1 MTPKTP
7 AEARLYGILD
17 LGYVPTANVETMT
30 VALCE
35 GGVDLLQLRAKKATK
50 SEVEQLARRIA
61 ELGAQ
66 ITEEYQGKRLLLL
79 GVLKGAVIFL
89 VDLARQIQLSLEIDF
104 MAISSYGA
112 STQSSGIVRI
122 LKDLED
128 SVEGQHILV
137 VEDIVDSGLTLDYLL
152 RSLAA
157 RGPASIKVCG
167 LLVKERQRELTVPV
181 DYVGFT
187 IPDKFVVG
195 YGLDFAERYRNLPY
209 IGVLKP
215 SLYASPD
222 ADPSPE
228 PAPGPFS
235 DPTPTVSYSAVRE
248 A

>member
-1 MTPKTP
+1 VTTDGP
-7 AEARLYGILD
+7 AWQPDADMAEVLI
-17 LGYVPTANVETMT
+17 
-30 VALCE
+30 
-35 GGVDLLQLRAKKATK
+35 TK
-50 SEVEQLARRIA
+50 EQLQQRIA

-66 ITEEYQGKRLLLL
+66 ITEEYEGKRLLLL
-79 GVLKGAVIFL
+79 CVLKGAVIFL

-104 MAISSYGA
+104 MAVSSYGA

-152 RSLAA
+152 RSLTA

-167 LLVKERQRELTVPV
+167 LLLKDRPRELSIPI

-209 IGVLKP
+209 IGVLRP
-215 SLYASPD
+215 ELYQTPESEPQSG
-222 ADPSPE
+222 PSPI
-228 PAPGPFS
+228 PG
-235 DPTPTVSYSAVRE
+235 
-248 A
+248 

>member
-1 MTPKTP
+1 MTDQPRDWRP
-7 AEARLYGILD
+7 DDDMAEVLI
-17 LGYVPTANVETMT
+17 T
-30 VALCE
+30 
-35 GGVDLLQLRAKKATK
+35 
-50 SEVEQLARRIA
+50 SEELAQRVA

-66 ITEEYQGKRLLLL
+66 ITEEYAGRRLLLL

-128 SVEGQHILV
+128 SVVGQHILV

-167 LLVKERQRELTVPV
+167 LLLKDRPRDLSVPI

-187 IPDKFVVG
+187 IPDRFVVG

-209 IGVLKP
+209 IGVLRP
-215 SLYASPD
+215 ELYENSEFEPPV
-222 ADPSPE
+222 DPLPVAG
-228 PAPGPFS
+228 PLPG
-235 DPTPTVSYSAVRE
+235 
-248 A
+248 

>member
-1 MTPKTP
+1 MTM
-7 AEARLYGILD
+7 EAPPWQPDQDLSEILISE
-17 LGYVPTANVETMT
+17 AQ
-30 VALCE
+30 
-35 GGVDLLQLRAKKATK
+35 LQA
-50 SEVEQLARRIA
+50 RIA

-66 ITEEYQGKRLLLL
+66 ITEEYAGKRLLLL
-79 GVLKGAVIFL
+79 CVLKGAVIFL

-104 MAISSYGA
+104 MAVSSYGA

-137 VEDIVDSGLTLDYLL
+137 VEDIVDSGLTLEYLL
-152 RSLAA
+152 RSLSA

-167 LLVKERQRELTVPV
+167 LLVKEREREHTVPI

-195 YGLDFAERYRNLPY
+195 YGLDFAEKYRNLPY

-215 SLYASPD
+215 ERYQT
-222 ADPSPE
+222 
-228 PAPGPFS
+228 PATELP
-235 DPTPTVSYSAVRE
+235 A
-248 A
+248 

>member
-1 MTPKTP
+1 
-7 AEARLYGILD
+7 
-17 LGYVPTANVETMT
+17 
-30 VALCE
+30 
-35 GGVDLLQLRAKKATK
+35 
-50 SEVEQLARRIA
+50 
-61 ELGAQ
+61 
-66 ITEEYQGKRLLLL
+66 
-79 GVLKGAVIFL
+79 
-89 VDLARQIQLSLEIDF
+89 

-167 LLVKERQRELTVPV
+167 LLLKERPRELPV
-181 DYVGFT
+181 TIDYVGFT

-209 IGVLKP
+209 IGVLRP
-215 SLYASPD
+215 DLYET
-222 ADPSPE
+222 PSPSG
-228 PAPGPFS
+228 AS
-235 DPTPTVSYSAVRE
+235 
-248 A
+248 

>member
-1 MTPKTP
+1 MADSTPDWHP
-7 AEARLYGILD
+7 DDDMAEMLISA
-17 LGYVPTANVETMT
+17 
-30 VALCE
+30 
-35 GGVDLLQLRAKKATK
+35 
-50 SEVEQLARRIA
+50 EQIAQRVA

-66 ITEEYQGKRLLLL
+66 ITEEYAGKRLLLL
-79 GVLKGAVIFL
+79 CVLKGAVIFL

-167 LLVKERQRELTVPV
+167 LLLKERPRKLSVPV

-195 YGLDFAERYRNLPY
+195 YGLDFAERYRNLSY
-209 IGVLKP
+209 IGVLRP
-215 SLYASPD
+215 ELY
-222 ADPSPE
+222 E
-228 PAPGPFS
+228 IPAPDDLS
-235 DPTPTVSYSAVRE
+235 DPLPVPDPQSGALPG
-248 A
+248 

>member
-1 MTPKTP
+1 MSENGRAWNPDDDM
-7 AEARLYGILD
+7 AEVLI
-17 LGYVPTANVETMT
+17 TA
-30 VALCE
+30 
-35 GGVDLLQLRAKKATK
+35 D
-50 SEVEQLARRIA
+50 QLAQRIA

-66 ITEEYQGKRLLLL
+66 ITEEYAGKRLLLL

-167 LLVKERQRELTVPV
+167 LLLKDRPRELTVPI
-181 DYVGFT
+181 DYIGFT
-187 IPDKFVVG
+187 IPDRFVVG

-209 IGVLKP
+209 IGVLRP
-215 SLYASPD
+215 ELYQT
-222 ADPSPE
+222 ADPE
-228 PAPGPFS
+228 PTGDPLPASGPLPG
-235 DPTPTVSYSAVRE
+235 
-248 A
+248 

>member
-1 MTPKTP
+1 MQGK
-7 AEARLYGILD
+7 
-17 LGYVPTANVETMT
+17 VVSMT
-30 VALCE
+30 VDEPSWRPDDDMA
-35 GGVDLLQLRAKKATK
+35 
-50 SEVEQLARRIA
+50 EVLISAEQIAQRVA

-66 ITEEYQGKRLLLL
+66 ITEEYAGRRLLLL

-167 LLVKERQRELTVPV
+167 LLLKERPRELSVPI

-187 IPDKFVVG
+187 IPDRFVVG
-195 YGLDFAERYRNLPY
+195 YGLDFAERYRNVPY
-209 IGVLKP
+209 IGVLRP
-215 SLYASPD
+215 ELYENAASDPA
-222 ADPSPE
+222 ADTLPVLD
-228 PAPGPFS
+228 PAPGS
-235 DPTPTVSYSAVRE
+235 RSG
-248 A
+248 

>member
-1 MTPKTP
+1 MTDNLPVRHQDNDM
-7 AEARLYGILD
+7 AEVLISADRLAER
-17 LGYVPTANVETMT
+17 V
-30 VALCE
+30 
-35 GGVDLLQLRAKKATK
+35 
-50 SEVEQLARRIA
+50 A
-61 ELGAQ
+61 ELGEQ
-66 ITEEYQGKRLLLL
+66 ITADYDGKRLLLVC
-79 GVLKGAVIFL
+79 VLKGAVLFL
-89 VDLARQIQLSLEIDF
+89 VDLARQIQLPLEIDF

-167 LLVKERQRELTVPV
+167 LLLKERPRELPV
-181 DYVGFT
+181 TIDYVGFT

-209 IGVLKP
+209 IGVLRP
-215 SLYASPD
+215 ELYES
-222 ADPSPE
+222 
-228 PAPGPFS
+228 PAPSG
-235 DPTPTVSYSAVRE
+235 AN
-248 A
+248 

>member
-1 MTPKTP
+1 MTESGRPWKP
-7 AEARLYGILD
+7 DDDMAEVLISA
-17 LGYVPTANVETMT
+17 
-30 VALCE
+30 
-35 GGVDLLQLRAKKATK
+35 
-50 SEVEQLARRIA
+50 EQLAQRVA

-66 ITEEYQGKRLLLL
+66 ITEEYAGKRLLLL

-112 STQSSGIVRI
+112 STRSSGIVRI

-167 LLVKERQRELTVPV
+167 LLLKDRPRELSVPI

-187 IPDKFVVG
+187 IPDRFVVG
-195 YGLDFAERYRNLPY
+195 YGLDYAERYRNLPY
-209 IGVLKP
+209 IGVLRP
-215 SLYASPD
+215 ELYEYSESETS
-222 ADPSPE
+222 ADPLPGSE
-228 PAPGPFS
+228 PLPG
-235 DPTPTVSYSAVRE
+235 
-248 A
+248 

>member
-1 MTPKTP
+1 MTERDPSWQPDADLT
-7 AEARLYGILD
+7 EILI
-17 LGYVPTANVETMT
+17 
-30 VALCE
+30 
-35 GGVDLLQLRAKKATK
+35 
-50 SEVEQLARRIA
+50 SEEQLAQRIG

-66 ITEEYQGKRLLLL
+66 ITADYDGKRLLLV
-79 GVLKGAVIFL
+79 GVLKGAVVFL

-157 RGPASIKVCG
+157 RSPASIKVCG
-167 LLVKERQRELTVPV
+167 LLVKERTRELAVPI

-187 IPDKFVVG
+187 IPDRFVVG
-195 YGLDFAERYRNLPY
+195 YGLDFAEQYRNLPY
-209 IGVLKP
+209 IGVLRPERYAMPETGEADAGPAADSPPRNKP
-215 SLYASPD
+215 
-222 ADPSPE
+222 
-228 PAPGPFS
+228 
-235 DPTPTVSYSAVRE
+235 RE
-248 A
+248 

>member
-1 MTPKTP
+1 VTTDGP
-7 AEARLYGILD
+7 AWQPDAD
-17 LGYVPTANVETMT
+17 MA
-30 VALCE
+30 
-35 GGVDLLQLRAKKATK
+35 
-50 SEVEQLARRIA
+50 EVLITEEQLQQRIA

-66 ITEEYQGKRLLLL
+66 ITEEYEGKRLLLL
-79 GVLKGAVIFL
+79 CVLKGAVIFL

-104 MAISSYGA
+104 MAVSSYGA

-152 RSLAA
+152 RSLTA

-167 LLVKERQRELTVPV
+167 LLLKDRPRELSIPI

-209 IGVLKP
+209 IGVLRP
-215 SLYASPD
+215 ELYQTPESEPQSG
-222 ADPSPE
+222 PSPI
-228 PAPGPFS
+228 PG
-235 DPTPTVSYSAVRE
+235 
-248 A
+248 

>member
-1 MTPKTP
+1 MSQTDVERGVGEVLIEED
-7 AEARLYGILD
+7 ALQARI
-17 LGYVPTANVETMT
+17 
-30 VALCE
+30 
-35 GGVDLLQLRAKKATK
+35 R
-50 SEVEQLARRIA
+50 
-61 ELGAQ
+61 ELGGEISGDYAGR
-66 ITEEYQGKRLLLL
+66 ELLLV
-79 GVLKGAVIFL
+79 GVLKGAVFFMA
-89 VDLARQIQLSLEIDF
+89 DLMRALTVPCEIDF

-122 LKDLED
+122 LKDLEH
-128 SVEGQHILV
+128 SIEGQHILV

-167 LLVKERQRELTVPV
+167 LLLKERPREISVPI

-215 SLYASPD
+215 ERY
-222 ADPSPE
+222 E
-228 PAPGPFS
+228 TPAPESIPDPLPLS
-235 DPTPTVSYSAVRE
+235 DASSGSLPG
-248 A
+248 

>member
-1 MTPKTP
+1 MSENGRPWNP
-7 AEARLYGILD
+7 DDDMAEVLI
-17 LGYVPTANVETMT
+17 TA
-30 VALCE
+30 
-35 GGVDLLQLRAKKATK
+35 D
-50 SEVEQLARRIA
+50 QLAQRIS

-66 ITEEYQGKRLLLL
+66 ITEEYAGKRLLLL

-167 LLVKERQRELTVPV
+167 LLLKDRPRELTVPI

-187 IPDKFVVG
+187 IPDRFVVG

-209 IGVLKP
+209 IGVLRP
-215 SLYASPD
+215 ELYQN
-222 ADPSPE
+222 ADPEPPGDPL
-228 PAPGPFS
+228 PAPGPL
-235 DPTPTVSYSAVRE
+235 PG
-248 A
+248 

>member
-1 MTPKTP
+1 MTATHRPWNP
-7 AEARLYGILD
+7 DADMAEILI
-17 LGYVPTANVETMT
+17 TE
-30 VALCE
+30 
-35 GGVDLLQLRAKKATK
+35 
-50 SEVEQLARRIA
+50 EQLSRRVA

-66 ITEEYQGKRLLLL
+66 ITDEYRGKRLLLL
-79 GVLKGAVIFL
+79 GVLKGAVLFL
-89 VDLARQIQLSLEIDF
+89 VDLARHIQLSLEIDF

-167 LLVKERQRELTVPV
+167 LLVKERPRELVIPV

-187 IPDKFVVG
+187 IPDRFVVG

-209 IGVLKP
+209 IGVLRPEMYKH
-215 SLYASPD
+215 ASG
-222 ADPSPE
+222 AAAE
-228 PAPGPFS
+228 G
-235 DPTPTVSYSAVRE
+235 
-248 A
+248 

>member
-1 MTPKTP
+1 MTDNLP
-7 AEARLYGILD
+7 ARQQDDDMAEVLI
-17 LGYVPTANVETMT
+17 TA
-30 VALCE
+30 
-35 GGVDLLQLRAKKATK
+35 
-50 SEVEQLARRIA
+50 EQLAQRVA
-61 ELGAQ
+61 ELGEQ
-66 ITEEYQGKRLLLL
+66 ITADYAGRRLLLVC
-79 GVLKGAVIFL
+79 VLKGAVLFL
-89 VDLARQIQLSLEIDF
+89 VDLARQIQLPLEIDF

-167 LLVKERQRELTVPV
+167 LLLKERPRELPV
-181 DYVGFT
+181 TIDYVGFT

-209 IGVLKP
+209 IGVLRP
-215 SLYASPD
+215 ELY
-222 ADPSPE
+222 E
-228 PAPGPFS
+228 TPAPSGAS
-235 DPTPTVSYSAVRE
+235 
-248 A
+248 

>member
-1 MTPKTP
+1 MSESGRPWKP
-7 AEARLYGILD
+7 DDDMAEVLI
-17 LGYVPTANVETMT
+17 TA
-30 VALCE
+30 
-35 GGVDLLQLRAKKATK
+35 
-50 SEVEQLARRIA
+50 EQLAQRVA

-66 ITEEYQGKRLLLL
+66 ITEEYAGKRLLLI

-167 LLVKERQRELTVPV
+167 LLLKDRPRELSVPI

-187 IPDKFVVG
+187 IPDRFVVG

-209 IGVLKP
+209 IGVLRPELYEKAVPGSP
-215 SLYASPD
+215 S
-222 ADPSPE
+222 E
-228 PAPGPFS
+228 PFPVPGPM
-235 DPTPTVSYSAVRE
+235 PG
-248 A
+248 

>member
-1 MTPKTP
+1 MT
-7 AEARLYGILD
+7 EADPHWRPDADMTEIL
-17 LGYVPTANVETMT
+17 VTE
-30 VALCE
+30 
-35 GGVDLLQLRAKKATK
+35 
-50 SEVEQLARRIA
+50 EQLAARVA

-66 ITEEYQGKRLLLL
+66 ITADYDGKRLLLL

-104 MAISSYGA
+104 MAVSSYGA

-152 RSLAA
+152 RTLAA

-167 LLVKERQRELTVPV
+167 LLVKERPRDLSIPV

-187 IPDKFVVG
+187 IPDRFVVG
-195 YGLDFAERYRNLPY
+195 YGLDYAERYRNLPY
-209 IGVLKP
+209 IGVLRP
-215 SLYASPD
+215 ELYASSPD
-222 ADPSPE
+222 DDVTTS
-228 PAPGPFS
+228 
-235 DPTPTVSYSAVRE
+235 R
-248 A
+248 

>member
-1 MTPKTP
+1 MTESVRPWNP
-7 AEARLYGILD
+7 DGDMAEVLISA
-17 LGYVPTANVETMT
+17 
-30 VALCE
+30 
-35 GGVDLLQLRAKKATK
+35 
-50 SEVEQLARRIA
+50 EQLAQRVA

-66 ITEEYQGKRLLLL
+66 ITEEYAGKRLLLL
-79 GVLKGAVIFL
+79 GVLKGAVLFL

-167 LLVKERQRELTVPV
+167 LLMKERHRDLAVPV

-187 IPDKFVVG
+187 IPDRFVVG
-195 YGLDFAERYRNLPY
+195 YGLDFAEKYRNLPY
-209 IGVLKP
+209 IGVLRP
-215 SLYASPD
+215 ELYETSASD
-222 ADPSPE
+222 
-228 PAPGPFS
+228 
-235 DPTPTVSYSAVRE
+235 
-248 A
+248 

>member
-1 MTPKTP
+1 MSDERPDWCPDDDMTEVLIT
-7 AEARLYGILD
+7 AEQ
-17 LGYVPTANVETMT
+17 
-30 VALCE
+30 VAQR
-35 GGVDLLQLRAKKATK
+35 V
-50 SEVEQLARRIA
+50 A

-66 ITEEYQGKRLLLL
+66 ITDEYAGKRLLLL
-79 GVLKGAVIFL
+79 GVLKGAVVFL

-167 LLVKERQRELTVPV
+167 LLLKDRPRELSVPI

-187 IPDKFVVG
+187 IPDRFVVG

-209 IGVLKP
+209 IGVLRP
-215 SLYASPD
+215 ELYESAAS
-222 ADPSPE
+222 E
-228 PAPGPFS
+228 PPAEPLPI
-235 DPTPTVSYSAVRE
+235 P
-248 A
+248 

>member
-1 MTPKTP
+1 MTGADPTWSP
-7 AEARLYGILD
+7 DADMAEILI
-17 LGYVPTANVETMT
+17 TEA
-30 VALCE
+30 
-35 GGVDLLQLRAKKATK
+35 
-50 SEVEQLARRIA
+50 QLAQRIA
-61 ELGAQ
+61 ELGAE
-66 ITEEYQGKRLLLL
+66 ITADYDGRRLLLL

-128 SVEGQHILV
+128 SVEGAHILV

-167 LLVKERQRELTVPV
+167 LLVKERPRELSVPV

-187 IPDKFVVG
+187 IPDRFVVG

-209 IGVLKP
+209 IGVLRP
-215 SLYASPD
+215 ELYESPASTGEVDSSSL
-222 ADPSPE
+222 
-228 PAPGPFS
+228 PGQS
-235 DPTPTVSYSAVRE
+235 
-248 A
+248 